1 MPLPLSGLLVVSL
14 EQAVAAPMCTC
25 RLADAGARVIKV
37 ERPEGDFARYYDKL
51 AVPRAPISPRLR
63 GEVATRSVAG
73 EGDSPSRRV
82 LGESPSPQPSQ
93 PKSDISDF
101 GQSIEWPNSGRPEFG
116 CERGEGAHRVRGQ
129 EERAGQSAYF
139 VWLNRGKE
147 SLVLDLARA
156 DDKVLLSA
164 MLAKAD
170 VFVQNL
176 KPGAIAKLGFPLDAL
191 RRAHPR
197 LVICSISGYGDD
209 GPYAA
214 RKAYDML
221 VQAESGLASVTGG
234 PEAPARVGV
243 SVCDVAAGMNA
254 YEAIL
259 AALFSRAKTGDGA
272 AISISMFDA
281 MAEWMAVPL
290 IQYEGGAAPK
300 RMGLAHTSI
309 APYGAFKTKDGAD
322 ILISIQS
329 DREWRVL
336 AEKVLDDKALAADPA
351 FATNVERVKRRA
363 ETDARVAA
371 VFGATDEA
379 ALTKKLAAADIAF
392 ARVNATADLAVHPQ
406 LRRIEVGTPSGV
418 VSYPAPPARDDG
430 APHRYGAVPALGE
443 HSAKIWA
450 EFLPH
455 APRPRE

>member
-1 MPLPLSGLLVVSL
+1 VVSL

-51 AVPRAPISPRLR
+51 AVPREAMAAKQAATEPIAARSERAAPSSPPPL
-63 GEVATRSVAG
+63 AG
-73 EGDSPSRRV
+73 EGQGGGMQKGSRV
-82 LGESPSPQPSQ
+82 QAHPL
-93 PKSDISDF
+93 
-101 GQSIEWPNSGRPEFG
+101 PNPPPPGAPRDAPRREDPVA
-116 CERGEGAHRVRGQ
+116 GEGAHRVRGEDAQ
-129 EERAGQSAYF
+129 RAGESAYF

-147 SLVLDLARA
+147 SLVLDLARE
-156 DDKVLLSA
+156 DDKALLA
-164 MLAKAD
+164 AILAKAD

-176 KPGAIAKLGFPLDAL
+176 KPGAIAKLGFALEEL

-197 LVICSISGYGDD
+197 LVICSISGYGED

-243 SVCDVAAGMNA
+243 SVCDIAAGMNA

-259 AALFSRAKTGDGA
+259 AALYAREHTGEGA
-272 AISISMFDA
+272 AIAISMFDA

-290 IQYEGGAAPK
+290 IQYEGGAPPK

-336 AEKVLDDKALAADPA
+336 AEKVLGDAALAADPA
-351 FATNVERVKRRA
+351 FATNVERVKRRG

-430 APHRYGAVPALGE
+430 APRRYGAVPALGE
-443 HSAKIWA
+443 HTAKIRA

-455 APRPRE
+455 APRK

>member
-51 AVPRAPISPRLR
+51 AVPPRGSAE
-63 GEVATRSVAG
+63 GE
-73 EGDSPSRRV
+73 
-82 LGESPSPQPSQ
+82 
-93 PKSDISDF
+93 
-101 GQSIEWPNSGRPEFG
+101 
-116 CERGEGAHRVRGQ
+116 
-129 EERAGQSAYF
+129 SAYF

-156 DDKVLLSA
+156 DDKALLSA

-176 KPGAIAKLGFPLDAL
+176 KPGAIAKLGFALEEL

-197 LVICSISGYGDD
+197 LVICSISGYGED
-209 GPYAA
+209 GPYAQ

-243 SVCDVAAGMNA
+243 SVCDIAAGMNA

-259 AALFSRAKTGDGA
+259 AALYARERIGDA

-281 MAEWMAVPL
+281 
-290 IQYEGGAAPK
+290 AA
-300 RMGLAHTSI
+300 
-309 APYGAFKTKDGAD
+309 
-322 ILISIQS
+322 
-329 DREWRVL
+329 
-336 AEKVLDDKALAADPA
+336 
-351 FATNVERVKRRA
+351 
-363 ETDARVAA
+363 
-371 VFGATDEA
+371 
-379 ALTKKLAAADIAF
+379 
-392 ARVNATADLAVHPQ
+392 
-406 LRRIEVGTPSGV
+406 
-418 VSYPAPPARDDG
+418 
-430 APHRYGAVPALGE
+430 
-443 HSAKIWA
+443 
-450 EFLPH
+450 
-455 APRPRE
+455 

>member
-51 AVPRAPISPRLR
+51 AVPRTPKRPSPPASPR
-63 GEVATRSVAG
+63 
-73 EGDSPSRRV
+73 
-82 LGESPSPQPSQ
+82 
-93 PKSDISDF
+93 K
-101 GQSIEWPNSGRPEFG
+101 
-116 CERGEGAHRVRGQ
+116 RGEGVHRASG
-129 EERAGQSAYF
+129 EDEAGESAYF

-156 DDKVLLSA
+156 DDKALLSA
-164 MLAKAD
+164 ILAKAD

-176 KPGAIAKLGFPLDAL
+176 KPGAIAKLGFALEEL

-197 LVICSISGYGDD
+197 LVICSISGYGED

-290 IQYEGGAAPK
+290 IQYEGGAAPM
-300 RMGLAHTSI
+300 RIGLAHTSI

-351 FATNVERVKRRA
+351 FATNVARVKRRA

-406 LRRIEVGTPSGV
+406 LRRIEIATPSGT

-430 APHRYGAVPALGE
+430 APRRYGAVPALGA

-455 APRPRE
+455 AKRP

>member
-37 ERPEGDFARYYDKL
+37 ERPEGDFARSYDKL
-51 AVPRAPISPRLR
+51 AAPTSPRGSAE
-63 GEVATRSVAG
+63 GE
-73 EGDSPSRRV
+73 
-82 LGESPSPQPSQ
+82 
-93 PKSDISDF
+93 
-101 GQSIEWPNSGRPEFG
+101 
-116 CERGEGAHRVRGQ
+116 
-129 EERAGQSAYF
+129 SAYF

-156 DDKVLLSA
+156 DDKALLAA

-176 KPGAIAKLGFPLDAL
+176 KPGAVAKLGFPLDEL
-191 RRAHPR
+191 RRAHKR
-197 LVICSISGYGDD
+197 LVICSISGYGED

-243 SVCDVAAGMNA
+243 SVCDIAAGMNA

-259 AALFSRAKTGDGA
+259 AALSARERTGEGA

-290 IQYEGGAAPK
+290 IHYEGGAPPK
-300 RMGLAHTSI
+300 RMGLALTSI

-322 ILISIQS
+322 I
-329 DREWRVL
+329 
-336 AEKVLDDKALAADPA
+336 
-351 FATNVERVKRRA
+351 
-363 ETDARVAA
+363 
-371 VFGATDEA
+371 
-379 ALTKKLAAADIAF
+379 
-392 ARVNATADLAVHPQ
+392 
-406 LRRIEVGTPSGV
+406 
-418 VSYPAPPARDDG
+418 
-430 APHRYGAVPALGE
+430 
-443 HSAKIWA
+443 
-450 EFLPH
+450 
-455 APRPRE
+455 

>member
-37 ERPEGDFARYYDKL
+37 ERPERDFARYYDKL
-51 AVPRAPISPRLR
+51 AVPQTPKR
-63 GEVATRSVAG
+63 
-73 EGDSPSRRV
+73 
-82 LGESPSPQPSQ
+82 PSPQPS
-93 PKSDISDF
+93 P
-101 GQSIEWPNSGRPEFG
+101 R
-116 CERGEGAHRVRGQ
+116 ERGEGAHCVPGEDAQ
-129 EERAGQSAYF
+129 RAGESAYF

-156 DDKVLLSA
+156 DDKALLSA

-176 KPGAIAKLGFPLDAL
+176 KPGAVAKLGFPLDAL

-197 LVICSISGYGDD
+197 LVICSISGYGED

-259 AALFSRAKTGDGA
+259 AALFSRATTGDGA

-290 IQYEGGAAPK
+290 IQYEGGALPK

-351 FATNVERVKRRA
+351 FATNVERVKRRG

-371 VFGATDEA
+371 VFGATEEA
-379 ALTKKLAAADIAF
+379 SLTKKLAAADIAF

-406 LRRIEVGTPSGV
+406 LRRIEVATPSGT

-430 APHRYGAVPALGE
+430 APRRYGAVPALGE
-443 HSAKIWA
+443 HTAKIWA
-450 EFLPH
+450 EFLPA
-455 APRPRE
+455 APRK

>member
-51 AVPRAPISPRLR
+51 AVPASPRLR
-63 GEVATRSVAG
+63 GEAARRSPKGEGVAG
-73 EGDSPSRRV
+73 EGGSPSHRV
-82 LGESPSPQPSQ
+82 LGESPSPPPS
-93 PKSDISDF
+93 P
-101 GQSIEWPNSGRPEFG
+101 RT
-116 CERGEGAHRVRGQ
+116 RGEGAHRASG
-129 EERAGQSAYF
+129 EEEKGESAYF

-156 DDKVLLSA
+156 DDKALLA
-164 MLAKAD
+164 AILAKAD

-176 KPGAIAKLGFPLDAL
+176 KPGAVAKLGFALEEL

-197 LVICSISGYGDD
+197 LVICSISGYGED
-209 GPYAA
+209 GPYTT

-259 AALFSRAKTGDGA
+259 AALFACERTGDGA

-290 IQYEGGAAPK
+290 IQFEGGAPPQ

-336 AEKVLDDKALAADPA
+336 ADKVLDDKALAADPA

-379 ALTKKLAAADIAF
+379 ALTRKLTQNDIAF
-392 ARVNATADLAVHPQ
+392 ARVNTTADLAVHPQ
-406 LRRIEVGTPSGV
+406 LRRIEIATPSGV
-418 VSYPAPPARDDG
+418 VSYPAPPARSD
-430 APHRYGAVPALGE
+430 ATPPHYGAVPALGE
-443 HSAKIWA
+443 HTGKIWA
-450 EFLPH
+450 EFLPGKT
-455 APRPRE
+455 RPRE

>member
-1 MPLPLSGLLVVSL
+1 MSLPLSGLLVVSL

-25 RLADAGARVIKV
+25 RLADAGARGIKV

-51 AVPRAPISPRLR
+51 AVPPIPKRPSPPPSPRLR
-63 GEVATRSVAG
+63 GE
-73 EGDSPSRRV
+73 
-82 LGESPSPQPSQ
+82 
-93 PKSDISDF
+93 
-101 GQSIEWPNSGRPEFG
+101 
-116 CERGEGAHRVRGQ
+116 GAHRASG
-129 EERAGQSAYF
+129 EEEEGESAYF

-147 SLVLDLARA
+147 SLVLDLARE
-156 DDKVLLSA
+156 DDKALLA
-164 MLAKAD
+164 AILAKAD

-176 KPGAIAKLGFPLDAL
+176 KPGAIAKLGFPLAAL
-191 RRAHPR
+191 RAAHPR
-197 LVICSISGYGDD
+197 LVICSISGYGED

-221 VQAESGLASVTGG
+221 VQAESGLASVTGS

-243 SVCDVAAGMNA
+243 SVCDIAAGMNA

-259 AALFSRAKTGDGA
+259 EALYARETTGEGA

-290 IQYEGGAAPK
+290 IQYEGGAPPK
-300 RMGLAHTSI
+300 RIGLAHTSI

-336 AEKVLDDKALAADPA
+336 AEKVLGNTALAADPA

-363 ETDARVAA
+363 ATDARVAA
-371 VFGATDEA
+371 VFGATEEA
-379 ALTKKLAAADIAF
+379 ALTKTLAAADIAV
-392 ARVNATADLAVHPQ
+392 AGLNATAELAARPQ
-406 LRRIEVGTPSGV
+406 LRSIEVATPSGV

-430 APHRYGAVPALGE
+430 APPRYGAVPALGE
-443 HSAKIWA
+443 HTAKIRA
-450 EFLPH
+450 EFLPG
-455 APRPRE
+455 ARRK